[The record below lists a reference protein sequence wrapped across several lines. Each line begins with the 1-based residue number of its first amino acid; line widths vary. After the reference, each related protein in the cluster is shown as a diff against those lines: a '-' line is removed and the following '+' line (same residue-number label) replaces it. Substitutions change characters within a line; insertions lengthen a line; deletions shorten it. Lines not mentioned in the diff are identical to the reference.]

1 MEINVYKMR
10 EAQKIYRSFI
20 NMVFFE
26 KNVRSLIE
34 RLLVLEKVHLLNFR
48 VSPLTRILV
57 ALLSALPYLNAVDDV
72 LPQNVAAG
80 THRRQRVQ
88 VGRGYPDGERRVL
101 LAQALTSVNRGT
113 EIMADEAAGTK
124 LHDAEQ
130 KTHQRDDAEQPHR
143 CVGMDNVAD
152 GGAADDEKGGRPG
165 IVGQVLDAHDPT
177 VKTGCE
183 VLDGPGESHGGDEH
197 CRHLI

>member
-1 MEINVYKMR
+1 MKINVYKMR

-72 LPQNVAAG
+72 LP
-80 THRRQRVQ
+80 
-88 VGRGYPDGERRVL
+88 
-101 LAQALTSVNRGT
+101 
-113 EIMADEAAGTK
+113 
-124 LHDAEQ
+124 
-130 KTHQRDDAEQPHR
+130 
-143 CVGMDNVAD
+143 
-152 GGAADDEKGGRPG
+152 
-165 IVGQVLDAHDPT
+165 
-177 VKTGCE
+177 
-183 VLDGPGESHGGDEH
+183 
-197 CRHLI
+197 

>member
-1 MEINVYKMR
+1 MKINVYKMR

-48 VSPLTRILV
+48 VSPLTCILV

-80 THRRQRVQ
+80 TY
-88 VGRGYPDGERRVL
+88 RG
-101 LAQALTSVNRGT
+101 
-113 EIMADEAAGTK
+113 
-124 LHDAEQ
+124 
-130 KTHQRDDAEQPHR
+130 
-143 CVGMDNVAD
+143 
-152 GGAADDEKGGRPG
+152 
-165 IVGQVLDAHDPT
+165 
-177 VKTGCE
+177 
-183 VLDGPGESHGGDEH
+183 
-197 CRHLI
+197 

>member
-1 MEINVYKMR
+1 MKINVYKMR

-72 LPQNVAAG
+72 LPHYV
-80 THRRQRVQ
+80 
-88 VGRGYPDGERRVL
+88 
-101 LAQALTSVNRGT
+101 
-113 EIMADEAAGTK
+113 
-124 LHDAEQ
+124 
-130 KTHQRDDAEQPHR
+130 
-143 CVGMDNVAD
+143 CF
-152 GGAADDEKGGRPG
+152 
-165 IVGQVLDAHDPT
+165 
-177 VKTGCE
+177 
-183 VLDGPGESHGGDEH
+183 
-197 CRHLI
+197 